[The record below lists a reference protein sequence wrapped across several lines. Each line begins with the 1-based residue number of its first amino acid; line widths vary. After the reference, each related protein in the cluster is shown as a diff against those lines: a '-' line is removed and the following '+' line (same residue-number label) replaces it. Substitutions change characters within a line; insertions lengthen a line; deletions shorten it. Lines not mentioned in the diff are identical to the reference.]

1 MSTCGYSC
9 QYVGR
14 QWVPDAHCPEHSW
27 AAKPAAPPNDPL
39 TKEAEAS
46 VRLDGDTH
54 CVDDA
59 PQSDQPAPDD
69 LPNRVRDD
77 IAAWAEATHESGDQV
92 TLEGFAE
99 WLRHSWHW
107 SGPALEKP
115 TSQPSAAGAD
125 ARKLTEKIFNLFQE
139 EELCSCPSCRAEDGP
154 TLAALLE
161 SFRRSVTQRDSV
173 EFAISCLESSQ
184 EGIAENESKGWKANY
199 DRLTYAIETLRR
211 YIRD

>member
-1 MSTCGYSC
+1 MTNQPSKLT
-9 QYVGR
+9 
-14 QWVPDAHCPEHSW
+14 
-27 AAKPAAPPNDPL
+27 PASPQSDPL

-59 PQSDQPAPDD
+59 PPSDQPEQGRPLDELNELIAIADRDGTLDIRPGLKRIAAKLAAPASQPAPDD

-115 TSQPSAAGAD
+115 TSQQVAPAPEGLREAASKFAARVRERCPEWFEERDTDFSEAD
-125 ARKLTEKIFNLFQE
+125 HAL
-139 EELCSCPSCRAEDGP
+139 RA
-154 TLAALLE
+154 TLA
-161 SFRRSVTQRDSV
+161 QRTPT
-173 EFAISCLESSQ
+173 AP
-184 EGIAENESKGWKANY
+184 GKGGK
-199 DRLTYAIETLRR
+199 
-211 YIRD
+211 